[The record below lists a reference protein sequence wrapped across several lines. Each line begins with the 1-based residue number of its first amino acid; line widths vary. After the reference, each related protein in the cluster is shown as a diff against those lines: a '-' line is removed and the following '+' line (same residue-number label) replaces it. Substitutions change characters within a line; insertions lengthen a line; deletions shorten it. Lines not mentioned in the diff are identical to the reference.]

1 MTRLSSSFELGA
13 CAKVSPVST
22 VSANSGKEVET
33 PLTVEFEIFPVCV
46 CLRTNVNL
54 KLSSS
59 SLFKRKR
66 KEGVGAEGGESGSC
80 ITLELL
86 VKGNVS
92 MQCCLIIWL
101 TCIYSTKL
109 SSPGSLF
116 ALYLVAGNEFGTRF
130 KSTRRGFD
138 IVTDAIVTGKP
149 SQPQFIVDRTNRR
162 AIRLF

>member
-13 CAKVSPVST
+13 CANVSPVST

-86 VKGNVS
+86 VKR
-92 MQCCLIIWL
+92 QCFHAMLPNYL
-101 TCIYSTKL
+101 AY
-109 SSPGSLF
+109 
-116 ALYLVAGNEFGTRF
+116 LYIFNQAIVAGFSLRIISGGRE
-130 KSTRRGFD
+130 
-138 IVTDAIVTGKP
+138 
-149 SQPQFIVDRTNRR
+149 
-162 AIRLF
+162 